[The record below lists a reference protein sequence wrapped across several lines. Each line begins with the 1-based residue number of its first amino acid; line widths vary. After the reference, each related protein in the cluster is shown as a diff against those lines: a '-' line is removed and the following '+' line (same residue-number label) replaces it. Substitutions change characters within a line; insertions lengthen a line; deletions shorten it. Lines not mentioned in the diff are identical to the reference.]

1 MAKFNQKVEELRHE
15 LDDII
20 IYLQNIGRNDH
31 KIRKVRSQLD
41 NIDPFI
47 RISSAIAAESIIT
60 RNKLVNLH

>member
-1 MAKFNQKVEELRHE
+1 MAKFNQKVDQLRHD

-41 NIDPFI
+41 NIDPFV
-47 RISSAIAAESIIT
+47 RISSAIAAESIINQ
-60 RNKLVNLH
+60 NKLVNLH